1 MIRNPVFFIFVIIE
15 LLDGLDDYRYPRISI
30 GLDIFAAIFVC
41 INHQVKVI
49 NHGNK
54 IVHPLN
60 INAWIEFRFDNIKT
74 T

>member
-1 MIRNPVFFIFVIIE
+1 MIRNPKILIFVIIE
-15 LLDGLDDYRYPRISI
+15 LLDRLDDNRYPMISI
-30 GLDIFAAIFVC
+30 GVNIFATVFVC

-60 INAWIEFRFDNIKT
+60 INTGVKFRFDNIKT